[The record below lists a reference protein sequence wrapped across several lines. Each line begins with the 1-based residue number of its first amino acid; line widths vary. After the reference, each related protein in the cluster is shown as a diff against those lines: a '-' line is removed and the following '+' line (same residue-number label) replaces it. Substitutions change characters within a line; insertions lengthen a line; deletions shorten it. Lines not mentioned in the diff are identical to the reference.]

1 MSKQTGF
8 TLIELL
14 VVVLIIGILAAV
26 AVPQYEKA
34 AAKARLAEFVLQARA
49 LRDALRMYRLAN
61 GANAVLVSDLDIWDS
76 VRAGSAGRT
85 EVAMLGTRE
94 FYDQG
99 GHYIRTNIKLPGYD
113 TWTCDFHWAG
123 TLGFCYVYSEKGA
136 RLAKSLGW
144 PKLNLGTAYHIGED
158 WSKN

>member
-1 MSKQTGF
+1 MQKNLGF

-76 VRAGSAGRT
+76 VSAGSAGRT

-94 FYDQG
+94 FYDRG

-144 PKLNLGTAYHIGED
+144 PKYNLGTAYHIGED